1 MWFCVEILFLTYFNI
16 MKKYFFFAAAAIVAA
31 SCAKTPAPVQTPD
44 GPEAPAVEG
53 KVAVQF
59 GTNVSASVETKS
71 EGSVNAWNGK
81 QKLYIYGLKRINIG
95 TTESQNIKNLYK
107 TPFIANVEATS
118 PSAPATSNKIAVLQ
132 GGEPYYYDGN
142 STYDFFGYYVDDA
155 ASSTDIQLIPEAT
168 QNEKTDS
175 AYVLPIT
182 INGGQDI
189 LLAKASAKDAFDKV
203 TADNKKTYWT
213 TDGNEWA
220 EGNSTWK
227 EMYAFSAYAA
237 RREVHPYLV
246 FKHQLTQIQ
255 FYVTSGTQFTHTE
268 EGQVKED
275 APALSV
281 TDVTFSNV
289 ATKAKL
295 YVASGK
301 IPEGLYDAVV
311 DDVTKNIAVTQAR
324 GTGDPTT
331 TRIPLTPVIVPNKTE
346 NAKPIGAPTMLIPAA
361 EYSVVIKLSQDPVS
375 EGGTSA
381 TQTIERTLKIGDVQV
396 KVTDRNDKNPG
407 DEDYIDTW
415 KKISEL
421 GEGAQTLFTAGYRYN
436 VNIKVYGL
444 ESVDITAELTE
455 WKEGGKIDIDTD
467 EEPEF

>member
-1 MWFCVEILFLTYFNI
+1 
-16 MKKYFFFAAAAIVAA
+16 MKKYFIFAAAAIVAA

-71 EGSVNAWNGK
+71 EGSVDAWNGQ

-107 TPFIANVEATS
+107 TPFIANVGADS
-118 PSAPATSNKIAVLQ
+118 PSTPSESNAIKVLQ
-132 GGEPYYYDGN
+132 VNNEPYYYDGN

-155 ASSTDIQLIPEAT
+155 AASTAIQLNPAAT
-168 QNEKTDS
+168 QGDVTDS
-175 AYVLPIT
+175 AYVLPIN

-189 LLAKASAKDAFDKV
+189 LLAKASADYAFNKL
-203 TADNKKTYWT
+203 TSENKKKYWT
-213 TDGNEWA
+213 NDNTHTQEWTP
-220 EGNSTWK
+220 ENNTWK
-227 EMYAFSAYAA
+227 EKYAFSAYAA

-246 FKHQLTQIQ
+246 FEHQLTQIQ
-255 FYVTSGTQFTHTE
+255 FYVTSGTQFTHTGD
-268 EGQVKED
+268 EGQPVTD

-281 TDVTFSNV
+281 TDVTFLNV
-289 ATKAKL
+289 ATKANL

-301 IPEGLYDAVV
+301 IPEGLYDAAV
-311 DDVTKNIAVTQAR
+311 DDATKDIAVTQATA
-324 GTGDPTT
+324 GDDPTRT
-331 TRIPLTPVIVPNKTE
+331 PLTPVIVPNKTE

-396 KVTDRNDKNPG
+396 KVADDSGNQPDAPG
-407 DEDYIDTW
+407 YTETW

-421 GEGAQTLFTAGYRYN
+421 EESARQKLFTAGYRYN

-444 ESVDITAELTE
+444 ESVDITAELAP
-455 WKEGGKIDIDTD
+455 WKDGGKIDIDTD
-467 EEPEF
+467 EAPEF

>member
-1 MWFCVEILFLTYFNI
+1 
-16 MKKYFFFAAAAIVAA
+16 MKKYFIFAAAAIVAA

-71 EGSVNAWNGK
+71 ESSVDAWNGQ
-81 QKLYIYGLKRINIG
+81 QKLHIYGLKRINIG
-95 TTESQNIKNLYK
+95 TSESQNIKNLYK
-107 TPFIANVEATS
+107 TPFIANVGADS
-118 PSAPATSNKIAVLQ
+118 PSTSSESNAIKVLQ
-132 GGEPYYYDGN
+132 GNNEPYYYDGN

-155 ASSTDIQLIPEAT
+155 DASTTIQLIPDAT
-168 QNEKTDS
+168 QGDVTDS
-175 AYVLPIT
+175 AYVLPII

-189 LLAKASAKDAFDKV
+189 LLAKASADYAFNKLTDE
-203 TADNKKTYWT
+203 NKKNYWT
-213 TDGNEWA
+213 NDGLAWSTS
-220 EGNSTWK
+220 NSTWNK
-227 EMYAFSAYAA
+227 KYAFSAYAA

-246 FKHQLTQIQ
+246 FEHQLTQIQ

-268 EGQVKED
+268 GEQVKVD

-289 ATKAKL
+289 KTKANL

-311 DDVTKNIAVTQAR
+311 DDATKDIAVTQA
-324 GTGDPTT
+324 TDNNDPTRT
-331 TRIPLTPVIVPNKTE
+331 ALTPVPVPNKDAGATQ
-346 NAKPIGAPTMLIPAA
+346 IGAPTMLIPAE

-396 KVTDRNDKNPG
+396 KVADSAGKNPG
-407 DEDYIDTW
+407 DAGYTDTW
-415 KKISEL
+415 KKISEI

-444 ESVDITAELTE
+444 ESVDITAELAP
-455 WKEGGKIDIDTD
+455 WKDGGKIDIDTD
-467 EEPEF
+467 EAPEF